1 MKDIIVKNKKILDFY
16 SQNPGINFEA
26 VNLIFVDLF
35 ERLLGDMN
43 SAMNSTINS
52 QILSTVGELKTEI
65 NSLSVTNSN
74 MNSQILSSVGDLKG
88 GFNSLS
94 SALSKLNNDITNSI
108 YIKFQ
113 ESKREYMEDIKTIL
127 YSNLSQNSDKIY
139 TLLNQNTSQLID
151 KTTLLLNEIIPKSNE
166 GYYRQLHES
175 ISLFHKSISDDT
187 TKLLQSADKED
198 KEDSLSIF
206 LTEFE
211 SKSSNLLQPL
221 FSCINATEER
231 INTILIS
238 LKDDNNNFESKSNTL
253 LQPLFSFINTS
264 EERINKNVLA
274 IKDDNNIESKS
285 NTLLQPLFSFINAS
299 EERINKNVISLKD
312 ATNNSAQDKIM
323 NELSEFLGKYKNS
336 SYKGQF
342 GENQLETVLNQLFP
356 SAEVINS
363 TGIKASCDFRIN
375 RTNQPT
381 ILVETKNYDRNVT
394 LDEVKKFIRDIEE
407 QKCHGIFLSQHSGIT
422 SKQNFQIDI
431 KGTNILVYVH
441 NVDYCPHTIKIAT
454 DIIDSLSDRLAELE
468 EDVDEICI
476 PKETLD
482 DINKEYSRFIE
493 RKSTIID
500 ILKDFQKKIYAE
512 FDEIK
517 FPCLSKYLVS
527 KCGSILNNENETIVC
542 NICNKFEATNNRS
555 LGAHQKGCRRK
566 LKSLQNDS
574 NIVINTNV

>member
-52 QILSTVGELKTEI
+52 QILSTVG
-65 NSLSVTNSN
+65 
-74 MNSQILSSVGDLKG
+74 DLKG
-88 GFNSLS
+88 EFTSLS
-94 SALSKLNNDITNSI
+94 SSVSKLNSDITNSI

-113 ESKREYMEDIKTIL
+113 ESKREYVDDITNIV
-127 YSNLSQNSDKIY
+127 SNNFSQNSDKMNS
-139 TLLNQNTSQLID
+139 LLQQNTSQLID
-151 KTTLLLNEIIPKSNE
+151 KTSLLLNEVIPKSNDSHHK
-166 GYYRQLHES
+166 QIQDS
-175 ISLFHKSISDDT
+175 IYTFQKSISEDT
-187 TKLLQSADKED
+187 TKLLHSIN
-198 KEDSLSIF
+198 KEDSLSTF
-206 LTEFE
+206 
-211 SKSSNLLQPL
+211 
-221 FSCINATEER
+221 
-231 INTILIS
+231 IS
-238 LKDDNNNFESKSNTL
+238 NFETKSTNM
-253 LQPLFSFINTS
+253 
-264 EERINKNVLA
+264 
-274 IKDDNNIESKS
+274 
-285 NTLLQPLFSFINAS
+285 LQPLFSFINAS

-356 SAEVINS
+356 SDEVLNT

-375 RTNQPT
+375 RTNQST

-431 KGTNILVYVH
+431 KGANILVYVH
-441 NVDYCPHTIKIAT
+441 NVDYCPHTIKIAI

-493 RKSTIID
+493 RKSSIID
-500 ILKDFQKKIYAE
+500 ILKDFQKKINAE
-512 FDEIK
+512 VDEIK

-527 KCGSILNNENETIVC
+527 KCGSILNNENEIIIC

-566 LKSLQNDS
+566 HKALQNDS
-574 NIVINTNV
+574 NIVINTDV

>member
-1 MKDIIVKNKKILDFY
+1 MENLTIQNKRISDFY

-43 SAMNSTINS
+43 AAMNSTINS
-52 QILSTVGELKTEI
+52 QILSTVG
-65 NSLSVTNSN
+65 
-74 MNSQILSSVGDLKG
+74 DLKG
-88 GFNSLS
+88 EVNSLS
-94 SALSKLNNDITNSI
+94 SSVSKLNIDITNSI

-113 ESKREYMEDIKTIL
+113 ESKRDYVDDITTIV
-127 YSNLSQNSDKIY
+127 SNNFSQNSDKMNS
-139 TLLNQNTSQLID
+139 LLQQNTSQLID
-151 KTTLLLNEIIPKSNE
+151 KTTLLLNEVIPKSNDSHH
-166 GYYRQLHES
+166 RQIQDS
-175 ISLFHKSISDDT
+175 INTFQKSISEDT
-187 TKLLQSADKED
+187 NKLLHSVN
-198 KEDSLSIF
+198 KEDSLSTF
-206 LTEFE
+206 
-211 SKSSNLLQPL
+211 
-221 FSCINATEER
+221 
-231 INTILIS
+231 IS
-238 LKDDNNNFESKSNTL
+238 NFETKSTNM
-253 LQPLFSFINTS
+253 
-264 EERINKNVLA
+264 
-274 IKDDNNIESKS
+274 
-285 NTLLQPLFSFINAS
+285 LQPLFSFINAS

-312 ATNNSAQDKIM
+312 ATNNSSQDKIM

-356 SAEVINS
+356 SAEVLNT
-363 TGIKASCDFRIN
+363 TGIKASGDFRVN
-375 RTNQPT
+375 RTNQST

-394 LDEVKKFIRDIEE
+394 LDEVKKFIRDIEQ
-407 QKCHGIFLSQHSGIT
+407 QKSHGIFLSQHSGIT

-441 NVDYCPHTIKIAT
+441 NVDYCPHTIKIAI

-476 PKETLD
+476 PKEVLD

-493 RKSTIID
+493 RKSSIID
-500 ILKDFQKKIYAE
+500 ILKDFQKKINAE
-512 FDEIK
+512 VDEIK

-527 KCGSILNNENETIVC
+527 KCGSILNNENETIIC

-566 LKSLQNDS
+566 HKTLQSDS
-574 NIVINTNV
+574 NIVVNTDV

>member
-1 MKDIIVKNKKILDFY
+1 MKEIIVKNKKILDFY

-52 QILSTVGELKTEI
+52 QILSTVGELKGE
-65 NSLSVTNSN
+65 
-74 MNSQILSSVGDLKG
+74 
-88 GFNSLS
+88 FNSLS
-94 SALSKLNNDITNSI
+94 SSVSKLNSDITNSI

-113 ESKREYMEDIKTIL
+113 ESKREYVDDITNIV
-127 YSNLSQNSDKIY
+127 SNNFSQNSDKMNS
-139 TLLNQNTSQLID
+139 LLQQNTSQLID
-151 KTTLLLNEIIPKSNE
+151 KTSLLLNEVIPKSNDSHHK
-166 GYYRQLHES
+166 QIQDS
-175 ISLFHKSISDDT
+175 IYTFQKSIAEDT
-187 TKLLQSADKED
+187 TKLLQSIN
-198 KEDSLSIF
+198 KEDSLSTF
-206 LTEFE
+206 
-211 SKSSNLLQPL
+211 
-221 FSCINATEER
+221 
-231 INTILIS
+231 IS
-238 LKDDNNNFESKSNTL
+238 NFETKSTNM
-253 LQPLFSFINTS
+253 
-264 EERINKNVLA
+264 
-274 IKDDNNIESKS
+274 
-285 NTLLQPLFSFINAS
+285 LQPLFSFINAS

-356 SAEVINS
+356 SAEVLNT
-363 TGIKASCDFRIN
+363 TGIKASCDFCIN

-493 RKSTIID
+493 RKSTILD
-500 ILKDFQKKIYAE
+500 ILKDFQTKIYAE
-512 FDEIK
+512 IDEIK

-527 KCGSILNNENETIVC
+527 KCGTILNNENETIVC

-574 NIVINTNV
+574 NIVVNTDV

>member
-1 MKDIIVKNKKILDFY
+1 MKDFIVKNKKILDFY
-16 SQNPGINFEA
+16 SQNPSINFEA

-52 QILSTVGELKTEI
+52 QILSTVGEIKTEI
-65 NSLSVTNSN
+65 NSLSLTSSN
-74 MNSQILSSVGDLKG
+74 MNSQILSSVGLLKG
-88 GFNSLS
+88 EFNTLS
-94 SALSKLNNDITNSI
+94 NALSKLNNDITNSI

-113 ESKREYMEDIKTIL
+113 ESKREYMEDIKSII
-127 YSNLSQNSDKIY
+127 YNNLSQNSDKLY

-187 TKLLQSADKED
+187 TKLLQSSD
-198 KEDSLSIF
+198 KEDSLSVF
-206 LTEFE
+206 LTNFE

-231 INTILIS
+231 INTILVSI
-238 LKDDNNNFESKSNTL
+238 KDDNNNFDSKSNTL

-274 IKDDNNIESKS
+274 IKDDNNIDSKS

-312 ATNNSAQDKIM
+312 ATNNSSQDKIM

-356 SAEVINS
+356 SSEILNT
-363 TGIKASCDFRIN
+363 TGIKASCDFRVN
-375 RTNQPT
+375 RPDLPT

-431 KGTNILVYVH
+431 KGTNVLVYVH
-441 NVDYCPHTIKIAT
+441 NVDYCPQTIKIAT
-454 DIIDSLSDRLAELE
+454 DIIDSLSYKLAELE
-468 EDVDEICI
+468 EGVDEIYI
-476 PKETLD
+476 PKEIIEE
-482 DINKEYSRFIE
+482 INKEYSRFIE
-493 RKSTIID
+493 RKSSIID
-500 ILKDFQKKIYAE
+500 ILKDFHKKITNE
-512 FDEIK
+512 VDEIK

-527 KCGSILNNENETIVC
+527 KCGSILNNEHETIVC

-555 LGAHQKGCRRK
+555 LGAHQKGCK
-566 LKSLQNDS
+566 KKHTNSKTDS
-574 NIVINTNV
+574 NIVVNTDT

>member
-52 QILSTVGELKTEI
+52 QILSTVG
-65 NSLSVTNSN
+65 
-74 MNSQILSSVGDLKG
+74 DLKG
-88 GFNSLS
+88 EFTSLS
-94 SALSKLNNDITNSI
+94 SSVSKLNSDITNAI

-113 ESKREYMEDIKTIL
+113 ESKREYVDDITNIV
-127 YSNLSQNSDKIY
+127 SNNFSQNSDKMNY
-139 TLLNQNTSQLID
+139 LLQQNTSQLID
-151 KTTLLLNEIIPKSNE
+151 KTSLLLNEVIPKSNDSHHK
-166 GYYRQLHES
+166 QIQDS
-175 ISLFHKSISDDT
+175 IYTFQKSISEDT
-187 TKLLQSADKED
+187 TKLLHSIN
-198 KEDSLSIF
+198 KEDSLSTF
-206 LTEFE
+206 
-211 SKSSNLLQPL
+211 
-221 FSCINATEER
+221 
-231 INTILIS
+231 IS
-238 LKDDNNNFESKSNTL
+238 NFETKSTNM
-253 LQPLFSFINTS
+253 
-264 EERINKNVLA
+264 
-274 IKDDNNIESKS
+274 
-285 NTLLQPLFSFINAS
+285 LQPLFSFINAS

-356 SAEVINS
+356 SDEVLNT

-375 RTNQPT
+375 RTNQST

-431 KGTNILVYVH
+431 KGANILVYVH
-441 NVDYCPHTIKIAT
+441 NVDYCPHTIKIAI

-468 EDVDEICI
+468 EDTDEICI
-476 PKETLD
+476 PKEVLD

-493 RKSTIID
+493 RKSSIID
-500 ILKDFQKKIYAE
+500 ILKDFQKKINAE
-512 FDEIK
+512 VDEIK

-527 KCGSILNNENETIVC
+527 KCGSILNNENEIIIC

>member
-1 MKDIIVKNKKILDFY
+1 MNKLTITNKKVNDFY

-52 QILSTVGELKTEI
+52 QILSTVGELKGE
-65 NSLSVTNSN
+65 V
-74 MNSQILSSVGDLKG
+74 
-88 GFNSLS
+88 NSLS
-94 SALSKLNNDITNSI
+94 SSVSKLNKDITNSI

-113 ESKREYMEDIKTIL
+113 ESKREYIDDIKDII
-127 YSNLSQNSDKIY
+127 SNNSSNNNDKL
-139 TLLNQNTSQLID
+139 TSLLQSNNSQLID
-151 KTTLLLNEIIPKSNE
+151 KTTLLMNEVIPKSND
-166 GYYRQLHES
+166 GYYRQIQES
-175 ISLFHKSISDDT
+175 ISTFQKSVSEDT
-187 TKLLQSADKED
+187 TKLLASVN
-198 KEDSLSIF
+198 KEDSLSSF
-206 LTEFE
+206 LTAFE
-211 SKSSNLLQPL
+211 TKSNNLLQP
-221 FSCINATEER
+221 
-231 INTILIS
+231 
-238 LKDDNNNFESKSNTL
+238 
-253 LQPLFSFINTS
+253 
-264 EERINKNVLA
+264 V
-274 IKDDNNIESKS
+274 
-285 NTLLQPLFSFINAS
+285 FSFINAS
-299 EERINKNVISLKD
+299 EERINKNVTSIKD
-312 ATNNSAQDKIM
+312 TTNNSAQDKIM

-356 SAEVINS
+356 SAEVLNT

-375 RTNQPT
+375 RTNHPT
-381 ILVETKNYDRNVT
+381 VLIETKNYDRNVT
-394 LDEVKKFIRDIEE
+394 LDEVKKFIRDIEQ

-431 KGTNILVYVH
+431 KGANILVYVH
-441 NVDYCPHTIKIAT
+441 NVDYCPDTIKMAT

-482 DINKEYSRFIE
+482 EINKEYSRFIE
-493 RKSTIID
+493 RKSSIVD
-500 ILKDFQKKIYAE
+500 ILKEFHKKINC
-512 FDEIK
+512 EIEDMK

-527 KCGSILNNENETIVC
+527 KCGSILNNENETIIC

-566 LKSLQNDS
+566 HNNSKNDS
-574 NIVINTNV
+574 NIVVDT

>member
-1 MKDIIVKNKKILDFY
+1 MNKLTITNKKVNDFY

-52 QILSTVGELKTEI
+52 QILSTVGELKGE
-65 NSLSVTNSN
+65 V
-74 MNSQILSSVGDLKG
+74 
-88 GFNSLS
+88 NSLS
-94 SALSKLNNDITNSI
+94 SSVSKLNKDITNSI

-113 ESKREYMEDIKTIL
+113 ESKREYTDDIKDII
-127 YSNLSQNSDKIY
+127 SNNSSHNNDKLTSLLQN
-139 TLLNQNTSQLID
+139 NTSQLID
-151 KTTLLLNEIIPKSNE
+151 KTTLLMNEVIPKSND
-166 GYYRQLHES
+166 GYYRQIQES
-175 ISLFHKSISDDT
+175 ISTFQKSVSEDT
-187 TKLLQSADKED
+187 TKLLASVN
-198 KEDSLSIF
+198 KEDSLSSF
-206 LTEFE
+206 LTAFE
-211 SKSSNLLQPL
+211 
-221 FSCINATEER
+221 T
-231 INTILIS
+231 
-238 LKDDNNNFESKSNTL
+238 
-253 LQPLFSFINTS
+253 
-264 EERINKNVLA
+264 
-274 IKDDNNIESKS
+274 KS

-299 EERINKNVISLKD
+299 EERINKNVTSIKD
-312 ATNNSAQDKIM
+312 TTNNSAQDKIM

-356 SAEVINS
+356 SAEVLNT

-375 RTNQPT
+375 RTNHPT
-381 ILVETKNYDRNVT
+381 VLIETKNYDRNVT
-394 LDEVKKFIRDIEE
+394 LDEVKKFIRDIEQ

-431 KGTNILVYVH
+431 KGANILVYVH
-441 NVDYCPHTIKIAT
+441 NVDYCPDTIKIAT

-482 DINKEYSRFIE
+482 EINKEYSRFIE
-493 RKSTIID
+493 RKSSIID
-500 ILKDFQKKIYAE
+500 ILKDFQKKINAE
-512 FDEIK
+512 VDEIK

-527 KCGSILNNENETIVC
+527 KCGSILNNENETIIC

-566 LKSLQNDS
+566 HNNSKNDS
-574 NIVINTNV
+574 NIVVDT

>member
-52 QILSTVGELKTEI
+52 QILSTVG
-65 NSLSVTNSN
+65 
-74 MNSQILSSVGDLKG
+74 DLKG
-88 GFNSLS
+88 EFTSLS
-94 SALSKLNNDITNSI
+94 SSVSKLNSDITNAI

-113 ESKREYMEDIKTIL
+113 ESKREYVDDITNIV
-127 YSNLSQNSDKIY
+127 SNNFSQNSDKMNY
-139 TLLNQNTSQLID
+139 LLQQNTSQLID
-151 KTTLLLNEIIPKSNE
+151 KTSLLLNEVIPKSNDSHHK
-166 GYYRQLHES
+166 QIQDS
-175 ISLFHKSISDDT
+175 IYTFQKSISEDT
-187 TKLLQSADKED
+187 TKLLHSIN
-198 KEDSLSIF
+198 KEDSLSTF
-206 LTEFE
+206 
-211 SKSSNLLQPL
+211 
-221 FSCINATEER
+221 
-231 INTILIS
+231 IS
-238 LKDDNNNFESKSNTL
+238 NFETKSTNM
-253 LQPLFSFINTS
+253 
-264 EERINKNVLA
+264 
-274 IKDDNNIESKS
+274 
-285 NTLLQPLFSFINAS
+285 LQPLFSFINAS

-356 SAEVINS
+356 SDEVLNT

-375 RTNQPT
+375 RTNQST

-431 KGTNILVYVH
+431 KGANILVYVH
-441 NVDYCPHTIKIAT
+441 NVDYCPHTIKIAI

-493 RKSTIID
+493 RKSSIID
-500 ILKDFQKKIYAE
+500 ILKDFQKKINAE
-512 FDEIK
+512 VDEIK

-527 KCGSILNNENETIVC
+527 KCGSILNNENEIIIC

-566 LKSLQNDS
+566 YKALQNDS
-574 NIVINTNV
+574 NIVINTDV

>member
-52 QILSTVGELKTEI
+52 QILSTVG
-65 NSLSVTNSN
+65 
-74 MNSQILSSVGDLKG
+74 DLKG
-88 GFNSLS
+88 EFTSLS
-94 SALSKLNNDITNSI
+94 SSVLKLNSDITNSI
-108 YIKFQ
+108 YIKIQ
-113 ESKREYMEDIKTIL
+113 ESKREYVDDITNIV
-127 YSNLSQNSDKIY
+127 SNNFSQNSDKMNS
-139 TLLNQNTSQLID
+139 LLQQNTSQLID
-151 KTTLLLNEIIPKSNE
+151 KTSLLLNEVIPKSNDSHHK
-166 GYYRQLHES
+166 QIQDS
-175 ISLFHKSISDDT
+175 IYTFQKSISEDT
-187 TKLLQSADKED
+187 TKLLHSIN
-198 KEDSLSIF
+198 KEDSLSTF
-206 LTEFE
+206 
-211 SKSSNLLQPL
+211 
-221 FSCINATEER
+221 
-231 INTILIS
+231 IS
-238 LKDDNNNFESKSNTL
+238 NFETKSTNM
-253 LQPLFSFINTS
+253 
-264 EERINKNVLA
+264 
-274 IKDDNNIESKS
+274 
-285 NTLLQPLFSFINAS
+285 LQPLFSFINAS

-356 SAEVINS
+356 SDEVLNT

-375 RTNQPT
+375 RTNQST

-431 KGTNILVYVH
+431 KGANILVYVH
-441 NVDYCPHTIKIAT
+441 NVDYCPHTIKIAI

-493 RKSTIID
+493 RKSSIID
-500 ILKDFQKKIYAE
+500 ILKDFQKKINAE
-512 FDEIK
+512 VDEIK

-527 KCGSILNNENETIVC
+527 KCGSILNNENEIIIC

-566 LKSLQNDS
+566 HKALQNDS
-574 NIVINTNV
+574 NIVVNTDP